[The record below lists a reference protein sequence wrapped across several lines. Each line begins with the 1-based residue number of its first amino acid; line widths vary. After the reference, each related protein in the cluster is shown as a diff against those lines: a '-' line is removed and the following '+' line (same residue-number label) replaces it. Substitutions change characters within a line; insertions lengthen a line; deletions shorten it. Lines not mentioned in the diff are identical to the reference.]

1 MKVLVTGEQ
10 GFVGRYLV
18 KHLKDSGDDV
28 VGFGAHDIRDREKV
42 EEIVLRLRPEV
53 IYHLAGVSFVPDAE
67 KNFKDALDVNVLGTE
82 HLISACKSLS
92 HPPTFVLASSGEVY
106 GKIKSIPISEDTPA
120 KPANN
125 YSLSKLFAEE
135 VVRKRSR
142 DGIVRGVIL
151 RLFNHIGP
159 GQRED
164 FVVAN
169 FTAQLKSGKKELK
182 VGNLSAKRD
191 FSDVRDVV
199 KAYRLAAEQGSGTYN
214 IGSGESYSIQEIL
227 DKLIQISGAEVE
239 IVQDPAR
246 MRGPEVPEIKADI
259 TKAKRDLGWNPEFS
273 IDETL
278 GFIWSGD

>member
-1 MKVLVTGEQ
+1 VRVLVTGER
-10 GFVGRYLV
+10 GFVGSYLV
-18 KHLKDSGDDV
+18 KYLKESSDEV
-28 VGFGAHDIRDREKV
+28 FGFGSVDLRDQEKTEEVVIRVK
-42 EEIVLRLRPEV
+42 PEV
-53 IYHLAGVSFVPDAE
+53 IYHLGGISFVPDAE
-67 KNFKDALDVNVLGTE
+67 RNFKETLDVNVLGTE
-82 HLISACKSLS
+82 HIAKACSKLS

-106 GKIKSIPISEDTPA
+106 GKVKTVPISEETRP

-135 VVRKRSR
+135 VVRKKSR
-142 DGIVRGVIL
+142 EGIVRGVIL

-169 FTAQLKSGKKELK
+169 FTAQLKSGRKEMK

-199 KAYRLAAEQGSGTYN
+199 RAYRLAAEQGSGTYN

-227 DKLIQISGAEVE
+227 DKLIQISAREIEV
-239 IVQDPAR
+239 VQDPSR

-259 TKAKRDLGWNPEFS
+259 AKAKRDLGWNPEFS

-278 GFIWSGD
+278 SFVWG